1 MSTSNFT
8 CTEHTVL
15 GQHIRHYLRS
25 SSLSQEDKF
34 HLHVKQYTP
43 HHSLPPQEGDVT
55 ILACHAS
62 GFPKE
67 LYEPFWDDLLAYS
80 KRTGAFRI
88 RNIWI
93 ADVFN
98 QGQSGVFNE
107 HKLGNERSF
116 GLCYY
121 SCAVDSCPL
130 PSLELE
136 SRSYIAKQGS
146 LFRMNLDNFLAILRT
161 RLPEI

>member
-1 MSTSNFT
+1 MASHDIRELHFHNIDPCNLFDSCLLLGSDMSTVNFS

-25 SSLSQEDKF
+25 SSLSQEDEF

-43 HHSLPPQEGDVT
+43 HSSLPPQEGDVT

-80 KRTGAFRI
+80 KRTSSFRI

-107 HKLGNERSF
+107 HKLGNERSLSPYHSGVQSMSF
-116 GLCYY
+116 N
-121 SCAVDSCPL
+121 
-130 PSLELE
+130 
-136 SRSYIAKQGS
+136 
-146 LFRMNLDNFLAILRT
+146 LF
-161 RLPEI
+161 